1 MPKIN
6 HIMVI
11 SHTHW
16 DPEWYSTFEEYR
28 MRLVDL
34 MDKLLDILENIPE
47 YHSFMFDGQVSP
59 LESYLQLFP
68 ENRDRIK
75 KLVKSG
81 KLFVG
86 PWFIMPDE
94 YMIGPEAH
102 IRNLLLGTRLA
113 QNYGDVMRVG
123 YLPDMAGHI
132 SQMPQILKGFDI
144 ESFVGWRGI
153 AGYPDTAKTEFIWK
167 GADGTEVLAIH
178 LPWAYST
185 GTGLFDD
192 AEFTF
197 NRIQELK
204 KRQEER
210 AATSLMLLMNGSD
223 HEEPHP
229 ALPEVME
236 KIRKKNPDFII
247 EHTNMLEYI
256 KVIKK
261 ELKNPDVHTGEMR
274 RTETSLLMSGILATR
289 VPVKQENNRTEVLLE
304 KYVEPLCINA
314 WLIGMNYPERLIG
327 AAWQYNLDNN
337 FHDDIYGAHVDEVT
351 PDVMNRYKRAQEIGN
366 RLTAISSHYIAKEI
380 NASGWYKALLVFNP
394 TSCDRSEV
402 VEATI
407 DFPQKE
413 NIRAFRI
420 TDNGEDV
427 PFQILGCQNFTKYQS
442 ERNIM
447 DGMFFSNG
455 TPHFG
460 VGPVRRYR
468 IALLAEDVPAFGYR
482 AYRVE
487 PVPLSRKLVFP
498 GKVKVDNRILENDF
512 VKVEMGYG
520 GHFTLTNKATDQVY
534 RDCNVLEDGGDVGDN
549 YTYQAPFVDQIVTN
563 FGANDNNYTI
573 MEKGPIRATVKVDL
587 DFALPVSSSPDERS
601 RSEEKVVCPLSIY
614 ISLNA
619 ISCYVSIRTEFNNKA
634 KDHRLR
640 ASFRPQ
646 IPSQKVYV
654 DGHFDV
660 LTRDVELPQKP
671 GWTEKPSPTQPQR
684 NFVTLRNETRGLA
697 ILNKGLLQ
705 YEATSESHPAL
716 HITLLRCIGYLSK
729 DGLDERNGRLCG
741 PGLPTPTAQCVGQ
754 HTFEYA
760 VYPYDPSETSL
771 PEIHQLGQEFN
782 APLKTFDTAG
792 GEGSL
797 PQKLSFCRVK
807 GALASAYKKAENG
820 DDVILRLYNIS
831 DQTSET
837 EVEFFRS
844 PKDVAEV
851 ALSETPAIQPLPLR
865 VSNNKISFSIS
876 AKKLITLRITFNEIS

>member
-1 MPKIN
+1 
-6 HIMVI
+6 MVI

-47 YHSFMFDGQVSP
+47 YHSFMFDGQMSP

-68 ENRDRIK
+68 ENRNRIK
-75 KLVKSG
+75 KLVKSR

-86 PWFIMPDE
+86 PWFILPDE

-102 IRNLLLGTRLA
+102 IRNLLFGTQLA
-113 QNYGDVMRVG
+113 QSYGDVMRVG

-132 SQMPQILKGFDI
+132 SQMPQILKGFGI
-144 ESFVGWRGI
+144 GNFVGWRGI
-153 AGYPDTAKTEFIWK
+153 AGYPDTVKTEFIWK

-178 LPWAYST
+178 LPWGYSI

-236 KIRKKNPDFII
+236 KIREKNPDFII
-247 EHTNMLEYI
+247 EHTSMLEYI
-256 KVIKK
+256 KAIKK
-261 ELKNPDVHTGEMR
+261 ELKNPDIHTGEMR

-304 KYVEPLCINA
+304 KYVEPLCTNA
-314 WLIGMNYPERLIG
+314 YLVGKNYPERLIS
-327 AAWQYNLDNN
+327 ATWRYNLENN

-351 PDVMNRYKRAQEIGN
+351 PDVMNRYKHTQEIGN
-366 RLTAISSHYIAKEI
+366 RLTAIAAHGIAERV
-380 NASGWYKALLVFNP
+380 NTAGWHKALLVFNP
-394 TSCDRSEV
+394 TSWDRSEV

-420 TDNGEDV
+420 TNNGEDV
-427 PFQILGCQNFTKYQS
+427 PFQILDCQNFTKYQS

-447 DGMFFSNG
+447 DGMFFSND

-468 IALLAEDVPAFGYR
+468 IVLLAEDVPAFGYH

-487 PVPLSRKLVFP
+487 PTSLNRRPVFSN
-498 GKVKVDNRILENDF
+498 KVKVNNRVLENDYIR
-512 VKVEMGYG
+512 VEVGNG
-520 GHFTLTNKATDQVY
+520 GHFTLTHKPTGQVY
-534 RDCNVLEDGGDVGDN
+534 GNCNILEDGGDVGDN
-549 YTYQAPFVDQIVTN
+549 YTYQAPFIDQLVSN
-563 FGANDNNYTI
+563 LGANDNNYSI
-573 MEKGPIRATVKVDL
+573 VEKGPIRGTVKVDL
-587 DFALPVSSSPDERS
+587 DFTLPASSSPDERS

-619 ISCYVSIRTEFNNKA
+619 LSCYVSIGNEFNNKA

-654 DGHFDV
+654 DGHFDI
-660 LTRDVELPQKP
+660 LTRDVELPQKAE
-671 GWTEKPSPTQPQR
+671 WTEKLSPTQPQR

-697 ILNKGLLQ
+697 ILNKGLIQ

-716 HITLLRCIGYLSK
+716 YITLLRCIGYLSK
-729 DGLDERNGRLCG
+729 GGLEERNGRPCG
-741 PGLPTPTAQCVGQ
+741 PGLPTPTAQCIGQ
-754 HTFEYA
+754 HTFKYA

-771 PEIHQLGQEFN
+771 PEIHQLSHEFN
-782 APLKTFDTAG
+782 APLKTFDTTG
-792 GEGSL
+792 GEGPL

-837 EVEFFRS
+837 EVEFFRP

-851 ALSETPAIQPLPLR
+851 ALSETPAVQPLPLK
-865 VSNNKISFSIS
+865 VSNNKISLSIS
-876 AKKLITLRITFNEIS
+876 AKKLITLRITFKEGEGSFS

>member
-1 MPKIN
+1 MSEID

-47 YHSFMFDGQVSP
+47 YHSFMFDGQISP

-68 ENRDRIK
+68 ENRNRIK

-113 QNYGDVMRVG
+113 QSYGNVMRVG

-132 SQMPQILKGFDI
+132 SQMPQILKGFGI

-167 GADGTEVLAIH
+167 SADGTEVLAIH
-178 LPWAYST
+178 LPWGYSV
-185 GTGLFDD
+185 GAGLFND

-197 NRIQELK
+197 DRIRGLK

-210 AATSLMLLMNGSD
+210 AATSLMLLMNGWD

-236 KIRKKNPDFII
+236 KIRKKNPDFTI
-247 EHTNMLEYI
+247 EHTSMLDYI
-256 KVIKK
+256 KAVKK

-304 KYVEPLCINA
+304 KYVEPLCTNA
-314 WLIGMNYPERLIG
+314 YLAGKNYPERLIG
-327 AAWQYNLDNN
+327 AAWRYNLENN

-351 PDVMNRYKRAQEIGN
+351 PDIMNRYKHAQEIGN
-366 RLTAISSHYIAKEI
+366 RLTAIAAHNIAERV
-380 NASGWYKALLVFNP
+380 NTAGWYKALLVFNP
-394 TSCDRSEV
+394 TSWDRSEV
-402 VEATI
+402 VEATV
-407 DFPQKE
+407 DFLQDKNVE
-413 NIRAFRI
+413 AFRI
-420 TDNGEDV
+420 TQDGEDV
-427 PFQILGCQNFTKYQS
+427 AFQVLDRKNFIKPQS
-442 ERNIM
+442 ERGIM
-447 DGMFFSNG
+447 DGMYARDH
-455 TPHFG
+455 TPRFG
-460 VGPVRRYR
+460 MGPVLRYR
-468 IALLAEDVPAFGYR
+468 IALLAENVPAFGYST
-482 AYRVE
+482 YRVE
-487 PVPLSRKLVFP
+487 PVPLSRKPVFP
-498 GKVKVDNRILENDF
+498 CKVKVDNQVLENDF
-512 VKVEMGYG
+512 VKVEIGHG
-520 GHFTLTNKATDQVY
+520 GHFTLTHKATDQVY

-549 YTYQAPFVDQIVTN
+549 YTYQAPFTDQIVTN
-563 FGANDNNYTI
+563 LSGSDNYTI
-573 MEKGPIRATVKVDL
+573 LEKGPIRATIKVDL
-587 DFALPVSSSPDERS
+587 DFALPVSSSPNDRF
-601 RSEEKVVCPLSIY
+601 RSEKKVSCPLSVY
-614 ISLNA
+614 ISL
-619 ISCYVSIRTEFNNKA
+619 SCLSRCVNIRIEFNNRV

-646 IPSQKVYV
+646 IKTDEVHV
-654 DGHFDV
+654 DGHFDILAREV
-660 LTRDVELPQKP
+660 KLPDQQ
-671 GWTEKPSPTQPQR
+671 GWMEKPSPTQPQR
-684 NFVTLRNETRGLA
+684 NFVTLKNKARGLV
-697 ILNKGLLQ
+697 ILNKGLIQ
-705 YEATSESHPAL
+705 YEATSESHPTL
-716 HITLLRCIGYLSK
+716 YITLLRCIGYLSK
-729 DGLDERNGRLCG
+729 DGLEERNGRRCG
-741 PGLPTPTAQCVGQ
+741 PPLSTPTAQCIDQ

-760 VYPYDPSETSL
+760 VYPYDSSKISL

-782 APLKTFDTAG
+782 ASLKTFDVAG

-807 GALASAYKKAENG
+807 GALASAYKRAEDN
-820 DDVILRLYNIS
+820 DDLILRLYNIS
-831 DQTSET
+831 NQTSET

-844 PKDVAEV
+844 PRNVAEV
-851 ALSETPAIQPLPLR
+851 ALSETPVMQPLPLK
-865 VSNNKISFSIS
+865 VLNNKINLSIS
-876 AKKLITLRITFNEIS
+876 AKKLITLRITF